1 MMWNGGKY
9 VLRGAMDVVI
19 GATESRTEKELRWKE
34 DHKGQR
40 AGKQAKGSKARS
52 NDSTVAQAERGGK
65 DEQYNL
71 GKLYEYGGGGVEKDP
86 VQALYWFEKA
96 AKQGHQGARHKVGV
110 VKGNIAATERE
121 DPPASD
127 KEGEVEEHPFHHPLP
142 RQNTETMIQQACAA
156 SAKEHP
162 LPRQNTETMIQQA
175 CAASAKEHAGCILPR
190 QNTEAQILQD
200 IMKMEGIVTEEED
213 DNSEQDANPVVARPR
228 CDSDTKKKHAGGKIS
243 LTHRIGNKIVKT
255 ADAKLHN
262 AFTHAATKIQA
273 RARGCTSRKNPLRA
287 AYGMV
292 VDFEVYCH
300 INSHEKK
307 KGHFKPHLEHELSVR
322 I

>member
-1 MMWNGGKY
+1 MMWNRGEY

-156 SAKEHP
+156 SAKEH
-162 LPRQNTETMIQQA
+162 
-175 CAASAKEHAGCILPR
+175 AGCILPR

-200 IMKMEGIVTEEED
+200 IMKMEGIVTEEEE